1 MRYTGIFLS
10 LLAIVTFAIPAQA
23 QNPEP
28 ADTASSSTASEAPQ
42 KRPRMPNVITYESAV
57 GQVNFP
63 HKLHQKMG
71 CQKCHHQIQAEPLI
85 TPHGGYLES
94 SWINCQIC
102 HSADAETRSKY
113 YQCSQC
119 HQSNVDNI
127 ADETLSSKVVVHK
140 SCWECHKTGKGVK
153 ASESCGTCH
162 QKQPQPMETAVEAG
176 SPESVSGRG
185 EPTSTAQ

>member
-1 MRYTGIFLS
+1 MFLLS
-10 LLAIVTFAIPAQA
+10 LLALFTLSVPAYA
-23 QNPEP
+23 QTLEP
-28 ADTASSSTASEAPQ
+28 ADTAPSNKAGEKPQ

-57 GQVNFP
+57 GQVSFP

-119 HQSNVDNI
+119 HQSNVENI

-153 ASESCGTCH
+153 ASESCETCH
-162 QKQPQPMETAVEAG
+162 EKQQKPTETSFEAV
-176 SPESVSGRG
+176 SPEGVSGHG
-185 EPTSTAQ
+185 EPTSAAH

>member
-1 MRYTGIFLS
+1 
-10 LLAIVTFAIPAQA
+10 
-23 QNPEP
+23 
-28 ADTASSSTASEAPQ
+28 
-42 KRPRMPNVITYESAV
+42 
-57 GQVNFP
+57 
-63 HKLHQKMG
+63 MG

-85 TPHGGYLES
+85 TPHGSYLES
-94 SWINCQIC
+94 SWINCQTC

-119 HQSNVDNI
+119 HQSNVENI

-162 QKQPQPMETAVEAG
+162 QKQQQAMETAVEDG
-176 SPESVSGRG
+176 SPKGVSGRG
-185 EPTSTAQ
+185 EPAAAAH